1 MIYLA
6 GVPLI
11 DAVHMMSL
19 TPARIL
25 HIDKEKGSLEIGK
38 DADIVIYDKD
48 KDFTISVNNMHS
60 DCDHTIWEGKKLHG
74 YPVQT
79 YLRGSLV
86 YDNGDF
92 VGTPGNGKYVK
103 RSTSK

>member
-11 DAVHMMSL
+11 DAVRMMTL

-38 DADIVIYDKD
+38 DADIVILIIK
-48 KDFTISVNNMHS
+48 
-60 DCDHTIWEGKKLHG
+60 
-74 YPVQT
+74 
-79 YLRGSLV
+79 
-86 YDNGDF
+86 
-92 VGTPGNGKYVK
+92 
-103 RSTSK
+103 